1 MRRNTDLE
9 EGLALI
15 ALLAMTFLLG
25 AVVGAIVTNG
35 GF

>member
-1 MRRNTDLE
+1 MRNRNLE

-25 AVVGAIVTNG
+25 SIVGAIVTNG